1 MHLQVQSR
9 GADVDG
15 RGRVQY
21 HGERTALLHNLCAT
35 AGDGHDVCGA
45 FTQCGSRVVHCCELF
60 ALSSL
65 LFSRN
70 SRYVEGLSRY
80 PAYVAFVTGFLP
92 CLEFVA
98 A

>member
-1 MHLQVQSR
+1 
-9 GADVDG
+9 
-15 RGRVQY
+15 
-21 HGERTALLHNLCAT
+21 
-35 AGDGHDVCGA
+35 
-45 FTQCGSRVVHCCELF
+45 VVHCCELF